1 MNTVQL
7 ECFVTVA
14 EYLNFSKASQVLKIT
29 QPAVTHQIQA
39 LEKVLAKN
47 AVVLSMNADCD
58 VFAVHYDELEAAVTE
73 NMRLNRRVAD
83 VTDLVVEVLLPP
95 EQRDEERIR
104 RLLADYDRRV

>member
-39 LEKVLAKN
+39 LEK
-47 AVVLSMNADCD
+47 
-58 VFAVHYDELEAAVTE
+58 ELGTKLFLRTSKTVTLTRE
-73 NMRLNRRVAD
+73 GVQFLG
-83 VTDLVVEVLLPP
+83 TPSSS
-95 EQRDEERIR
+95 
-104 RLLADYDRRV
+104 

>member
-1 MNTVQL
+1 MFGRKRGKAAPVEPAGAPPGGHPGRRALRDVAQL
-7 ECFVTVA
+7 RQRV
-14 EYLNFSKASQVLKIT
+14 
-29 QPAVTHQIQA
+29 
-39 LEKVLAKN
+39 
-47 AVVLSMNADCD
+47 
-58 VFAVHYDELEAAVTE
+58 DELEAAVTE

>member
-39 LEKVLAKN
+39 LEK
-47 AVVLSMNADCD
+47 
-58 VFAVHYDELEAAVTE
+58 ELGTKLFLRTA
-73 NMRLNRRVAD
+73 RR
-83 VTDLVVEVLLPP
+83 
-95 EQRDEERIR
+95 
-104 RLLADYDRRV
+104 